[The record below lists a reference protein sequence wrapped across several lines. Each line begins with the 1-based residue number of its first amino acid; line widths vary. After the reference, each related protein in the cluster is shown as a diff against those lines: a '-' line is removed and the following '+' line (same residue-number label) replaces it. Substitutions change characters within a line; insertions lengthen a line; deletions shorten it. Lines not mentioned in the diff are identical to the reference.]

1 MIDLIIRLTIP
12 TLFLI
17 GVLLVVY
24 DYKKTEKEI
33 EEYNKLVEQN
43 QLSAQSL
50 KLLERIA
57 K

>member
-1 MIDLIIRLTIP
+1 MIDLLIRILIP
-12 TLFLI
+12 ILFLS
-17 GVLLVVY
+17 GVILFLK

-50 KLLERIA
+50 KLLERIV

>member
-17 GVLLVVY
+17 GVFLVVY

-33 EEYNKLVEQN
+33 EEYNKLIEQN

>member
-17 GVLLVVY
+17 GIYLLIN
-24 DYKKTEKEI
+24 DYKKTKKEI
-33 EEYNKLVEQN
+33 DEYIRLVEQN

-50 KLLERIA
+50 KLLERVA